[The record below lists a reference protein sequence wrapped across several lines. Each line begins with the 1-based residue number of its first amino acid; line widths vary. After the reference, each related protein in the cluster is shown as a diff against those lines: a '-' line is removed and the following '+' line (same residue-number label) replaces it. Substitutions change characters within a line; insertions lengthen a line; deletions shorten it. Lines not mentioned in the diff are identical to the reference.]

1 MVQKSDSGT
10 PPEGPRD
17 PFAPPP
23 KDAPDRP
30 WQPRQPRQHPA
41 RPGERGWANENP
53 PQHSGQDDGNGR
65 DGGNGDS
72 GGSNGS
78 HGDGGGQPQRPVVPP
93 PHPWSPGYQGA
104 PPRLGYGPPQPQGP
118 RFDPTDPVQRR
129 ARYALL
135 SGMWGIFF
143 LILDLPY
150 VTLAL
155 AALALYW
162 SISSLRGT
170 AKTPVSALTSGSS
183 APGAAAGAGQAAG
196 PVSGAQ
202 GGPVGPPPPPPGY
215 AQGYVPPPYATKP
228 QLPAA
233 LGGLVASIVG
243 LSLVAAVF
251 GVQMYYKS
259 YYDCHANALTRSVY
273 QQCAD
278 TVHPKPP
285 EWLKQLNGD
294 T

>member
-30 WQPRQPRQHPA
+30 WQPRQPRQHPNH
-41 RPGERGWANENP
+41 PGERGWANEDP
-53 PQHSGQDDGNGR
+53 PRGGGEDGSGGQDGGSGSGPSGSGPAGNG
-65 DGGNGDS
+65 G
-72 GGSNGS
+72 
-78 HGDGGGQPQRPVVPP
+78 QRPVVPP

-104 PPRLGYGPPQPQGP
+104 PPRLGYGPQPQGP

-143 LILDLPY
+143 LILGLPY

-155 AALALYW
+155 ASLALYW

-170 AKTPVSALTSGSS
+170 AKTPVSALTAGASG
-183 APGAAAGAGQAAG
+183 PAAGT
-196 PVSGAQ
+196 
-202 GGPVGPPPPPPGY
+202 VGPAGPPPPPGY
-215 AQGYVPPPYATKP
+215 GHGGYLAPPPPYATKP

-251 GVQMYYKS
+251 GVQLYYKN
-259 YYDCHANALTRSVY
+259 YYDCQANALTRSVY
-273 QQCAD
+273 QQCANQV
-278 TVHPKPP
+278 TPKPP